1 MPTDEDLEEWIS
13 GETMPLNFDGDSHTD
28 ASSIDSDVK
37 IVKIIKRAKKGFG
50 CVCTKCGELYEYAE
64 PNRDD
69 GTFKCWGCRH

>member
-13 GETMPLNFDGDSHTD
+13 GETLPLDFNS
-28 ASSIDSDVK
+28 DSDTDSGKIIIQNPDYV
-37 IVKIIKRAKKGFG
+37 IVKRTKRGSG
-50 CVCTKCGELYEYAE
+50 CICIKCGELYEYAE